1 MITAVLDFAA
11 ILAHSIGENQRG
23 RLGYAISR
31 QYAWLLRFVLHRLAS
46 PGIAWHRLAS
56 PGIAWHRLASP
67 GIAWLCRWRARA
79 NFWLS
84 AYAPLTI
91 LISAHAV
98 KRALAMG
105 SIKNR

>member
-11 ILAHSIGENQRG
+11 SLAHSIGEIQRG

-56 PGIAWHRLASP
+56 PGIAWHRLALSLARPRKLLAVGVCTPHNTDFGARRQACACDGFHQKP
-67 GIAWLCRWRARA
+67 GVRR
-79 NFWLS
+79 
-84 AYAPLTI
+84 
-91 LISAHAV
+91 
-98 KRALAMG
+98 
-105 SIKNR
+105 

>member
-11 ILAHSIGENQRG
+11 SLAHSIGEIQRG

-31 QYAWLLRFVLHRLAS
+31 QYAWLLRFVL
-46 PGIAWHRLAS
+46 HRLAS